1 MNYYTHHSISL
12 IAFIM
17 LLVSTASI
25 GQNNSFIDQPYIE
38 VTGTAHREVVP
49 DEIYLQIT
57 LKEKDNKGKESIE
70 VLESKMIKKLKAL
83 GIDIEKQLVVKD
95 LASNFQFYFL
105 QKTDVFATK
114 EYEVMVKDAATAG
127 RVITELQRIDI
138 SNIAISKVDHS
149 QMEKLTLEVKQEAI
163 KKAQEK
169 AKALAEVLGQKIGKA
184 IHIQEFENIS
194 RPYAMQGKAAG
205 IMIRGESSFS
215 AGNNATPN
223 INFEKIPVDEQ
234 VHVTFILE

>member
-1 MNYYTHHSISL
+1 MSHHIYHSIGL
-12 IAFIM
+12 IAFIT
-17 LLVSTASI
+17 LFISTASI
-25 GQNNSFIDQPYIE
+25 GQNRSFIDQPFIE
-38 VTGTAHREVVP
+38 VTGTAHREVIP
-49 DEIYLQIT
+49 DEIYLQVI

-70 VLESKMIKKLKAL
+70 ELESKMIKKLEAL

-105 QKTDVFATK
+105 HKTDVFATK

-127 RVITELQRIDI
+127 RVITELQAIDI
-138 SNIAISKVDHS
+138 SNIVVSKVDHS

-169 AKALAEVLGQKIGKA
+169 ARALAEVLGQKIGKA

-194 RPYAMQGKAAG
+194 RPYAIQGKAAG

-215 AGNNATPN
+215 AGSNTTPN
-223 INFEKIPVDEQ
+223 INFEKIPIDEQ